1 MNAGLTYW
9 IDNIINMKRSNP
21 FLICKR
27 IFRNLLL
34 DLLLVLDFK
43 SIFPWKNCSFYGSF
57 GKLLYHAHN
66 LRISSNRF
74 ALKICVSLHW
84 RHSTTTCGSTLLLFY
99 TILSFLKIVF
109 MLCKTHFHQINHWV
123 IIQEPIIILSF
134 IKKNCQEKD
143 FCLKFRKI
151 VYDIGEAMTTVL
163 HLGISPP
170 YRNHNEWKVVH

>member
-99 TILSFLKIVF
+99 TTLSFLKIVF
-109 MLCKTHFHQINHWV
+109 MLCKTHFHQN
-123 IIQEPIIILSF
+123 QSLSYYPRTHYHTF
-134 IKKNCQEKD
+134 FYKKELPGKR
-143 FCLKFRKI
+143 FLSE
-151 VYDIGEAMTTVL
+151 V
-163 HLGISPP
+163 
-170 YRNHNEWKVVH
+170 